1 MTSSQDPAT
10 RVAPAE
16 STPVAL
22 ALEQN
27 NEAKAKVHAC
37 AAEVSTTNA
46 VLQKK
51 IDNGVTTL
59 SAPEALAQG
68 RQVEDQIEEVALDLD
83 KVTETLAK
91 GIEELKQLEVDL
103 SNSRA
108 ALAES
113 NRALAT
119 TREAE
124 TVARQRALH
133 DFRTGLPNREL
144 FDTRLEQAM
153 AMAKRHGWTL
163 ALMFLDLD
171 GFKRINDLHGH
182 ATGDKVLK
190 EIAMRLSRHVR
201 EEDTVCRNGGD
212 EFLYLLVN
220 PQGAENVERIA
231 RHIVDRISQP
241 VQVSDLQLVVQ
252 ASVGIAMYPRGARS
266 ADALVSL
273 ADSAMYQAK
282 RNGAGY
288 AFDGAPEREMTAS

>member
-1 MTSSQDPAT
+1 MTSSQGPGT
-10 RVAPAE
+10 RVALAE

-27 NEAKAKVHAC
+27 NEAKAKVQAC
-37 AAEVSTTNA
+37 AAEVITANA

-59 SAPEALAQG
+59 SAPKALAQG

-91 GIEELKQLEVDL
+91 GVEELKQLEVDL

-124 TVARQRALH
+124 TAARQRALH
-133 DFRTGLPNREL
+133 DSRTGLPNREL
-144 FDTRLEQAM
+144 FDTRLQQAM
-153 AMAKRHGWTL
+153 AMAKRHDWTL

-190 EIAMRLSRHVR
+190 EIALRLSRHVR

-220 PQGAENVERIA
+220 PQGIENIERLVRHIVERISKPL
-231 RHIVDRISQP
+231 RVGDH
-241 VQVSDLQLVVQ
+241 QLVVR
-252 ASVGIAMYPRGARS
+252 ASIGIALYPSNAQS
-266 ADALVSL
+266 AEVLINL

-282 RNGAGY
+282 RNSLGY
-288 AFDGAPEREMTAS
+288 VFDRTPERETAAS